1 MFETRFAVGQA
12 SGAGDNPFTAWKTA
26 AAANAATAI
35 VGYVRSLDITSAY
48 TLHPVMG
55 GLGANYVGHFKNAG
69 VQPVNINLTL
79 DFTGAI
85 PEYSAYNASVAMAM
99 GEIMFKQPGTN
110 VSAYWHLYG
119 IAWNPSQQFTV
130 NAQANTITLQTQAL
144 GMLKTG
150 SGYIMT

>member
-1 MFETRFAVGQA
+1 MFETRIAVAQA
-12 SGAGDNPFTAWKTA
+12 SGAGDNAFTAWKTG

-35 VGYVRSLDITSAY
+35 IGYVRSLDITSAY
-48 TLHPVMG
+48 TVHPVMG

-69 VQPVNINLTL
+69 VQPITVNMTL

-85 PEYSAYNASVAMAM
+85 HELSAYNASVPM
-99 GEIMFKQPGTN
+99 GMIEIMHKQAGTN
-110 VSAYWHLYG
+110 VSAYWHLFG
-119 IAWNPSQQFTV
+119 VAWNPSQQFTV